1 MKNSILLIVASLLCT
16 ISYGQDRKQKDTEW
30 EQKFEQL
37 GTMLPTPNVYRT
49 ASGAPGHQ
57 YWQQKADYKM
67 KVTLNDN
74 NQSVIG
80 SETITYYNNSP
91 DDLEYLW
98 VQLDQN
104 MRARDSDSP
113 LIGRNSMRDTLSAFA
128 VFSLTGDS
136 DYDGGFKIKSVK
148 SEGKNMSY
156 TINKTMMRLDLEKPL
171 KSGEN
176 MSFSIDWRYNINNR
190 MTDGGRSGLEYFEE
204 EDNYLYTIAQFFPRM
219 AVYIDNEG
227 WQNKQFLGRGEFALT
242 FEIGR
247 AHV

>member
-1 MKNSILLIVASLLCT
+1 MKNSVLFTVAFLVGT
-16 ISYGQDRKQKDTEW
+16 VIMAQDQKQKDTEW

-67 KVTLNDN
+67 KIILDDN
-74 NQSVIG
+74 NQTITG

-104 MRARDSDSP
+104 VRAKDSDSP
-113 LIGRNSMRDTLSAFA
+113 LIGQSSMRDTLSAYA
-128 VFSLTGDS
+128 VFRLTGDQ
-136 DYDGGFKIKSVK
+136 DYDGGFKIKSVN
-148 SEGKNMSY
+148 SGGKDISY
-156 TINKTMMRLDLEKPL
+156 LINKTMMRIDLDSPL

-176 MSFSIDWRYNINNR
+176 MTFSIDW
-190 MTDGGRSGLEYFEE
+190 M
-204 EDNYLYTIAQFFPRM
+204 
-219 AVYIDNEG
+219 
-227 WQNKQFLGRGEFALT
+227 KQ
-242 FEIGR
+242 
-247 AHV
+247 HK